1 MVRKSRVSTD
11 WESIYKGQL
20 KRITVLVQP
29 LPESNQNVGA
39 MFARVARRYV
49 HMKRNFLVKSDSAK
63 STADWK
69 AECGEGIDGVLLLR
83 PLVESS
89 EKSVTARTEGS
100 LLKCGDGSEAW
111 SGEVAGKVVS
121 EDEGLKEV
129 AANYGRENGPE
140 VVKYVPAAM
149 HLLRPLL
156 DTLPQPELNDADVD
170 EKLTLDE

>member
-1 MVRKSRVSTD
+1 MSTD
-11 WESIYKGQL
+11 WEAAYKGQL
-20 KRITVLVQP
+20 KRIAILVQP
-29 LPESNQNVGA
+29 LPDANEKVGA

-49 HMKRNFLVKSDSAK
+49 HMKRNFLAKSDAAK
-63 STADWK
+63 STGEWR
-69 AECGEGIDGVLLLR
+69 AECGEGFDGVLVLR
-83 PLVESS
+83 PLLESS
-89 EKSVTARTEGS
+89 ENSVQGRVEGS

-111 SGEVAGKVVS
+111 SGEASGSFSAV
-121 EDEGLKEV
+121 DEGLKEV

-156 DTLPQPELNDADVD
+156 DTLPQPELNEADVD